1 MKPLITLFGLLR
13 RNIMKEFKE
22 FINEINTDKPI
33 ESIITFFID
42 NEWFGETI
50 RKENGKIMLS
60 DDQIERFT
68 KNLSTFLDDNEDSI
82 YERFKDKL
90 PETYRLFN
98 NFLSETEVD
107 EESKYHIIDFML
119 YRLSKELFFY
129 TDNEM
134 EELLSD
140 ATFELIKAHGDIL
153 TFFIAWLKLNHKTVY
168 QKDYVL
174 NKRYTMDIQNEA
186 YDFDDYINLL
196 YYLFSEEYIEDNEMF
211 RKAAESKNYTD
222 TWLYL
227 ALHFIRPLRM
237 TDMERIYHPTL
248 PYSSEE
254 VIEKI
259 KNDEFSDNDARY
271 VLLSITKR
279 MSWLPLTPNKTASA
293 SNVTPISF
301 DIPTSCET
309 LIGKLF
315 ALAQAHRNLIG
326 TPDAP
331 IVRKVS
337 TYQEINRYMGE
348 EIGEL
353 FLNNDFRSR
362 SATKSFLQDIYM
374 VADENIPADDSGYH
388 VKGYYLAA
396 YVRSHKGSY
405 GHIAS
410 TTFEYLKDAKFNK
423 LTPEFV
429 AFELLERGVFSFMSS
444 MLLKMAVGEKFD
456 DLSPR
461 NQTSIIKLVDL
472 SPKEIETVVNTVDKG
487 MLFAKDTLYSLITE
501 ETDILTVL
509 HRIGS
514 GEAFSKQRECLCL
527 MSALEKLCPYANK
540 RNCVGCKY
548 EISTRSTLFLLIE
561 EYNRIRNLYSSTKD
575 TLEKAKYRKI
585 LIDIIA
591 PQMDEMLCTIREN
604 YGEDV
609 FMDYERLIK
618 SS

>member
-1 MKPLITLFGLLR
+1 
-13 RNIMKEFKE
+13 MKEFKE

-98 NFLSETEVD
+98 NFLSETKVD
-107 EESKYHIIDFML
+107 EESKHHIIDFML

-153 TFFIAWLKLNHKTVY
+153 TFFIAWLKLNHRTVY

-186 YDFDDYINLL
+186 YDFDDYITLL

-461 NQTSIIKLVDL
+461 NQTSIIKLMDL

-561 EYNRIRNLYSSTKD
+561 EYNRIRNLYSSAKD
-575 TLEKAKYRKI
+575 TLEKAKYKKI

-591 PQMDEMLCTIREN
+591 PQMDEMLCAIREN

-618 SS
+618 ENT

>member
-1 MKPLITLFGLLR
+1 
-13 RNIMKEFKE
+13 MKEFKD
-22 FINEINTDKPI
+22 FINELNTDKRI
-33 ESIITFFID
+33 DCIITFFID

-50 RKENGKIMLS
+50 RKKNGKIILS
-60 DDQIERFT
+60 DEQIELFT
-68 KNLSTFLDDNEDSI
+68 DKLTPFLGNKDVSI
-82 YERFKDKL
+82 YEYFKEKF
-90 PETYRLFN
+90 PETYKLYNIFQ
-98 NFLSETEVD
+98 SETQVD
-107 EESKYHIIDFML
+107 EETTHYIVDFML
-119 YRLSKELFFY
+119 YRLNKELFFY
-129 TDNEM
+129 SDNEM
-134 EELLSD
+134 EELLSN
-140 ATFELIKAHGDIL
+140 ATFELIKAHGDIF
-153 TFFIAWLKLNHKTVY
+153 TFFIAWLKLNHKTAY

-186 YDFDDYINLL
+186 YDFDDYISLL
-196 YYLFSEEYIEDNEMF
+196 YYLFSEDYIENNEMF

-237 TDMERIYHPTL
+237 TDMERIYHPIL

-279 MSWLPLTPNKTASA
+279 MNWLPLTPNKTAS
-293 SNVTPISF
+293 SSDVIPISF

-315 ALAQAHRNLIG
+315 ALAQAHRNQAG

-331 IVRKVS
+331 IVRRVS

-348 EIGEL
+348 EIGGL

-405 GHIAS
+405 GHIAA

-423 LTPEFV
+423 LTPEIV
-429 AFELLERGVFSFMSS
+429 AFEQ
-444 MLLKMAVGEKFD
+444 FD

-461 NQTSIIKLVDL
+461 NQTNIIKLVDL
-472 SPKEIETVVNTVDKG
+472 SPKEIETVVNTVDRG
-487 MLFAKDTLYSLITE
+487 MQFAKETIYSLITE
-501 ETDILTVL
+501 ETDILSVL

-514 GEAFSKQRECLCL
+514 GEAFSKQSECLCL
-527 MSALEKLCPYANK
+527 MSALEKLCPYATK
-540 RNCVGCKY
+540 RNCIGCKY

-575 TLEKAKYRKI
+575 TLEKAKYKNI
-585 LIDIIA
+585 LLDVIA
-591 PQMDEMLCTIREN
+591 PKMDEMLCAIREN
-604 YGEDV
+604 YGEEI
-609 FMDYERLIK
+609 FMDYEKLIK
-618 SS
+618 ENT

>member
-1 MKPLITLFGLLR
+1 
-13 RNIMKEFKE
+13 MKEFKE

-98 NFLSETEVD
+98 NFLSETKVD
-107 EESKYHIIDFML
+107 KESKHHIIDFML

-186 YDFDDYINLL
+186 YDFDDYIKLL

-237 TDMERIYHPTL
+237 TDMERLYHPTL

-410 TTFEYLKDAKFNK
+410 TTFEYLKDAKFSK

-501 ETDILTVL
+501 ETDILMVL

-575 TLEKAKYRKI
+575 TLEKTKYKKI

-591 PQMDEMLCTIREN
+591 PQMDEMLCAIREN

-609 FMDYERLIK
+609 FLDYERLIK
-618 SS
+618 ENT